1 MVGSE
6 GSLDE
11 GDWKAESLRV
21 TTFHNVG
28 VITKG
33 IEQLWEAVTRE
44 KPEQLTSRPREGLTV
59 AEGPYGGNR
68 LQCIYRPDRVDWNL
82 RPVTPPPNVP
92 IEGFMSMGPFQGILP
107 AFLDVVRKW
116 LGESPPVTR
125 LAFGSLLLIETG
137 NMPDANRRLSAL
149 LPDVRLDADRSSDF
163 LYQIN
168 RRRISASDPEILV
181 NRLSKWSVMHGG
193 AVALAVI
200 GDTGPHLSRSP
211 DYFACRLE
219 LDINS
224 AGPLSSSMLE
234 SGVAQLFEEFV
245 SLGKEIAEKGDIP

>member
-1 MVGSE
+1 
-6 GSLDE
+6 
-11 GDWKAESLRV
+11 
-21 TTFHNVG
+21 
-28 VITKG
+28 
-33 IEQLWEAVTRE
+33 
-44 KPEQLTSRPREGLTV
+44 
-59 AEGPYGGNR
+59 
-68 LQCIYRPDRVDWNL
+68 
-82 RPVTPPPNVP
+82 
-92 IEGFMSMGPFQGILP
+92 
-107 AFLDVVRKW
+107 
-116 LGESPPVTR
+116 
-125 LAFGSLLLIETG
+125 
-137 NMPDANRRLSAL
+137 MPDANRRLSAL